1 MSKKPIFSCVRT
13 KPIKSMQSLVSMDRH
28 GRRQDK
34 SCEARCDFERSQ
46 DNLAWSSSPAG
57 DPLDVIGAFKHRK
70 AETNAKEYAKAPI
83 ALHMLL
89 TVSPEWIQASGDM
102 HDPRNPKNQMLFD
115 QAKKWAEEKFGPG
128 SVIAARMDMD
138 ESGGGVV
145 DVFVVPVHQV
155 KQRGKTK
162 NQISVNKA
170 YEAAFGGG
178 RVYGKMQDSWASHC
192 QEHLDQRI
200 TRGRPKEETGAEY
213 VEASIIAPK
222 LEKVSKR
229 EKAISAREK
238 RVATREEQA
247 AEVLEKPWWKPVRET
262 TKTSVLKQAERN
274 EIRAWYQEKYES
286 VTVKLGEVSTRL
298 AVERQKREKLENQN
312 RALGRELLNAME
324 KNDKLECAI
333 AEVAEEI
340 PMSALQK
347 LKLAFGAS
355 RMLDDV
361 MSALGIKKREEPVG
375 VRGHRD
381 ASGQPGRG
389 YDGQP

>member
-34 SCEARCDFERSQ
+34 SCEARCDKERSP

-102 HDPRNPKNQMLFD
+102 HDPKNPNNRKLFD
-115 QAKKWAEEKFGPG
+115 QAKAWAEEKFGPG
-128 SVIAARMDMD
+128 SVVAARMDMD
-138 ESGGGVV
+138 EAGGGVV
-145 DVFVVPVHQV
+145 DIFVVPVHQV
-155 KQRGKTK
+155 NQRGKTK

-192 QEHLDQRI
+192 QQHLDPKI

-229 EKAISAREK
+229 EKAVSNREK
-238 RVATREEQA
+238 QVTVREKQA
-247 AEVLEKPWWKPVRET
+247 ADVLTTPWFRSVPDET
-262 TKTSVLKQAERN
+262 KQRVLRQSERN

-286 VTVKLGEVSTRL
+286 VTIKLGEVSTRL
-298 AVERQKREKLENQN
+298 AAERQKRERLEGQN
-312 RALGRELLNAME
+312 RTLMRELSASLE
-324 KNDKLECAI
+324 KNNELECAI
-333 AEVAEEI
+333 AEIAEEI
-340 PMSALQK
+340 PMSALQR
-347 LKLAFGAS
+347 LKRAFGAS
-355 RMLDDV
+355 KVLDDV
-361 MSALGIKKREEPVG
+361 LTALGIQKREEPAKAQL
-375 VRGHRD
+375 GHRND
-381 ASGQPGRG
+381 MESR
-389 YDGQP
+389 

>member
-1 MSKKPIFSCVRT
+1 
-13 KPIKSMQSLVSMDRH
+13 
-28 GRRQDK
+28 
-34 SCEARCDFERSQ
+34 
-46 DNLAWSSSPAG
+46 
-57 DPLDVIGAFKHRK
+57 
-70 AETNAKEYAKAPI
+70 
-83 ALHMLL
+83 MLL

-102 HDPRNPKNQMLFD
+102 HDPQNPKNQMLFD
-115 QAKKWAEEKFGPG
+115 QAKKWAEEKFGPR

-138 ESGGGVV
+138 EAGGGVV
-145 DVFVVPVHQV
+145 DIFLVPVHQV

-192 QEHLDQRI
+192 QEHLDPKI

-238 RVATREEQA
+238 RVAAREEQA
-247 AEVLEKPWWKPVRET
+247 AEILEKPWWKPVRET
-262 TKTSVLKQAERN
+262 TKASVLGQVEKN
-274 EIRAWYQEKYES
+274 EIRAWYQERYES

-298 AVERQKREKLENQN
+298 AMERQKLEKLEKQKQN
-312 RALGRELLNAME
+312 LMRELSDALETN
-324 KNDKLECAI
+324 NRLECAI

-340 PMSALQK
+340 PTSAFRK
-347 LKLAFGAS
+347 LREAFKAS
-355 RMLDDV
+355 KVLDDV
-361 MSALGIKKREEPVG
+361 MTALGIRKQEK
-375 VRGHRD
+375 GHSERKQEHF
-381 ASGQPGRG
+381 SR
-389 YDGQP
+389 

>member
-1 MSKKPIFSCVRT
+1 
-13 KPIKSMQSLVSMDRH
+13 
-28 GRRQDK
+28 
-34 SCEARCDFERSQ
+34 
-46 DNLAWSSSPAG
+46 
-57 DPLDVIGAFKHRK
+57 
-70 AETNAKEYAKAPI
+70 
-83 ALHMLL
+83 
-89 TVSPEWIQASGDM
+89 
-102 HDPRNPKNQMLFD
+102 MLFD
-115 QAKKWAEEKFGPG
+115 HAQRWAEEKFGPG

-192 QEHLDQRI
+192 QQHLDQRI

-247 AEVLEKPWWKPVRET
+247 AEILEKPWWKPVQEK
-262 TKTSVLKQAERN
+262 TKISVLGQAERN
-274 EIRAWYQEKYES
+274 KIRAWYQERYES

-298 AVERQKREKLENQN
+298 TVERQKREKLENQN
-312 RALGRELLNAME
+312 RALGRELLDAME
-324 KNDKLECAI
+324 KNDRLECAI

-340 PMSALQK
+340 PTSALQK
-347 LKLAFGAS
+347 LKQAFGAS
-355 RMLDDV
+355 KVLDDV
-361 MSALGIKKREEPVG
+361 MNAFGIRKREKPVR
-375 VRGHRD
+375 VL
-381 ASGQPGRG
+381 PGRG

>member
-1 MSKKPIFSCVRT
+1 
-13 KPIKSMQSLVSMDRH
+13 MDRH

-34 SCEARCDFERSQ
+34 SCEARCDFERSP

-57 DPLDVIGAFKHRK
+57 DPLDVIGAFKQRK
-70 AETNAKEYAKAPI
+70 ADTNAKEYAKAPI

-115 QAKKWAEEKFGPG
+115 QARKWAEEKFGPG
-128 SVIAARMDMD
+128 SVIASRMDLD
-138 ESGGGVV
+138 EKGGGVV
-145 DVFVVPVHQV
+145 DVFVVPIHEVR
-155 KQRGKTK
+155 QRGKTK

-192 QEHLDQRI
+192 QQHLDQRI

-229 EKAISAREK
+229 EKAISTREK

-247 AEVLEKPWWKPVRET
+247 AEILEKPWWKPVQEK
-262 TKTSVLKQAERN
+262 TKINVLGQAERN
-274 EIRAWYQEKYES
+274 KIRAWYQERYES

-298 AVERQKREKLENQN
+298 TVERQKREKLENQN
-312 RALGRELLNAME
+312 RALMRELSASLE
-324 KNDKLECAI
+324 KNSELECAI
-333 AEVAEEI
+333 AEVAKEI
-340 PMSALQK
+340 PTSALQK
-347 LKLAFGAS
+347 LRKAFGAS
-355 RMLDDV
+355 RMLDDI
-361 MSALGIKKREEPVG
+361 MSALGIRKREEPVR
-375 VRGHRD
+375 VL
-381 ASGQPGRG
+381 PGRG